1 MEDAESGRQGMGGG
15 DPSRT
20 QSLNPVTGRGPPRRE
35 TGGRAEISGR
45 KRSGLDCEDTRRGGG
60 RSQPGTDALTIF

>member
-1 MEDAESGRQGMGGG
+1 MEDAESGRQGMDGG

-35 TGGRAEISGR
+35 TGGRAEISQ
-45 KRSGLDCEDTRRGGG
+45 SGKGQGLTVKTQEEKEDAA
-60 RSQPGTDALTIF
+60 SQGQMR